1 MLRKEIGNLKC
12 RKVQIFSGCTFILQ
26 TLSELKADRNHV
38 TDEQFPTR
46 LMKHQISYI
55 SQLG

>member
-46 LMKHQISYI
+46 LMKHQIS
-55 SQLG
+55 